1 VLALTCAACTAAGAA
16 VIVVVLMAVFVKMV
30 VRMGM
35 IVGMVVF
42 VTMGMGVGNAIV
54 GMLVG
59 VFMGMAVA
67 MIAAANMIVMDMHSS
82 HSFSFFLIIPK
93 PDGSVNEKG
102 GAKPLPKM
110 LIAPARY
117 HKIAPF
123 RSCFL

>member
-1 VLALTCAACTAAGAA
+1 M
-16 VIVVVLMAVFVKMV
+16 VVVMLMAVFVKMIV
-30 VRMGM
+30 G
-35 IVGMVVF
+35 VGMVMGMVMF
-42 VTMGMGVGNAIV
+42 VTVAVGVGNTV
-54 GMLVG
+54 VG
-59 VFMGMAVA
+59 VLMGMFVGMAVA

-102 GAKPLPKM
+102 EAKPLPKM

-117 HKIAPF
+117 HKIAHF